1 MYIDTQFLSISL
13 HNHCVESATDIT
25 YKGCKMFHQSGVYFL
40 VFFFFKIQQYK
51 CDCSSQFVFFL
62 FLKSLFWNFTL
73 PVE

>member
-40 VFFFFKIQQYK
+40 VFLKKKYSNTNVTVALNLFSSFF
-51 CDCSSQFVFFL
+51 
-62 FLKSLFWNFTL
+62 
-73 PVE
+73 

>member
-40 VFFFFKIQQYK
+40 VFFKKKYSNTNVIVALNLFSSFF
-51 CDCSSQFVFFL
+51 
-62 FLKSLFWNFTL
+62 
-73 PVE
+73 

>member
-40 VFFFFKIQQYK
+40 VFFKKKYSNTNVTVALNSFSFF
-51 CDCSSQFVFFL
+51 F
-62 FLKSLFWNFTL
+62 
-73 PVE
+73 